1 MTDELSDKDPFADD
15 EVVDEENLIT
25 DGMVKKVTFLI
36 HKLAEM
42 KGQAYKDIQKKCR
55 SIFQY
60 TNLAKV
66 SKEQGHAIINKL
78 IELTGGE
85 EEKPQLP
92 TKPDDGLKNK
102 GARVTDDGTKS
113 KKIEEPKNEEKETVQ
128 DDDTVTGT
136 MREAIRAA
144 VDITLK
150 EVVDKDVP
158 VQGLGGFVL
167 EIGKVIFTAKMEE
180 ETSE

>member
-1 MTDELSDKDPFADD
+1 
-15 EVVDEENLIT
+15 
-25 DGMVKKVTFLI
+25 
-36 HKLAEM
+36 
-42 KGQAYKDIQKKCR
+42 
-55 SIFQY
+55 
-60 TNLAKV
+60 V

-102 GARVTDDGTKS
+102 GAKVTDDGTTS

-144 VDITLK
+144 VDITIK

-167 EIGKVIFTAKMEE
+167 EIGKVIFDAKMSEE
-180 ETSE
+180 ASE